1 MTDAQ
6 EVGSDDDDDDVDANE
21 RDRDGYAPLHVALSN
36 GQTECAKALVEH
48 GAEWFITLEGSNAL
62 HIAVSTAAIPHFAE
76 QSLAAVSMLLEV
88 AEADALVAD
97 DYGKSALHLAAGAGL
112 VPVVERLLREYPEAG
127 ANAGDP
133 DPDAPDPINA
143 RDKHGWTPLFHACHG
158 GHGVAAK
165 ALIARGAKPGKPN
178 KAGQTALHA
187 AVVGRDRACA
197 SAAMAA
203 DAGLLN
209 ATCHLGKTAL
219 DMAVARGLSLIHI

>member
-6 EVGSDDDDDDVDANE
+6 EAGSDDDDDDVDANE

-97 DYGKSALHLAAGAGL
+97 DYGKSALH
-112 VPVVERLLREYPEAG
+112 PP
-127 ANAGDP
+127 P
-133 DPDAPDPINA
+133 
-143 RDKHGWTPLFHACHG
+143 
-158 GHGVAAK
+158 
-165 ALIARGAKPGKPN
+165 ARGWSRSPS
-178 KAGQTALHA
+178 
-187 AVVGRDRACA
+187 AC
-197 SAAMAA
+197 
-203 DAGLLN
+203 
-209 ATCHLGKTAL
+209 
-219 DMAVARGLSLIHI
+219 